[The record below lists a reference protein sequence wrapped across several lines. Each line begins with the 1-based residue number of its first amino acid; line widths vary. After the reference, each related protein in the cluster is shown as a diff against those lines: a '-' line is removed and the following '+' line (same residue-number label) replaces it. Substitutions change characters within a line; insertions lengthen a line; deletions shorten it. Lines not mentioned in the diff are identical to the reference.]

1 MAKDNKKEFEETI
14 ENIIEK
20 NMIEIMNTSFSR
32 FSKYVIQ
39 QRAIPDAR
47 DGLKP
52 VQRRIL
58 YSMWNLK
65 LRNKDQFKKS
75 ARIVGDVLGKYHP
88 HGDSSVYEAMV
99 RMAQE
104 WKSNYPLVQM
114 HGNKGSID
122 DDPAAAMRYT
132 ESRLE
137 KIAEYM
143 LKDLERKV
151 VAMIPNFDD
160 SEYEPVVLPTLFPNL
175 LLNGAV
181 GIASGFATQIPPHN
195 LNELIDATIAMIN
208 NKDIDVESLMK
219 YVKGPDFPTGGI
231 IHGIN
236 GIKEAFKSGKG
247 KISLSAKYNFIKN
260 KKDKTIGIEITEIPF
275 GVIKSKLVFEIDS
288 IIASKTISGIK
299 EIRDQSDRDGLS
311 IYIDIDEDS
320 NAEAIITYLMNKTK
334 LRINYDY
341 NMMAIYKSAPVL
353 LSLDKAIYAFLE
365 HLSLINTKGIKY
377 DLKKYQLRHEI
388 IKGFIKVAEIS
399 DQVIKL
405 IKESDNSKKG
415 VISALMDKFHF
426 SEIQATTIA
435 ELRLYKLSKMDQI
448 EFQNEKKYLEDLISN
463 CKLLLNDQQEFNKY
477 LISQLNEIKNEFGKE
492 RKTEILDELVNKE
505 VDYKSLTKNEDFY
518 FFFSQDGYIKKI
530 TPKIFNSNDLSSFRL
545 KNDDAI
551 LYYNKINSL
560 SKILFFTNK
569 GNFFILEAHSLKDN
583 IWKEL
588 GIHISSYINLD
599 IYEKVIRVME
609 VSSFD
614 TYLDL
619 ILITKFGYGKKIKFS
634 DLESKIYNRKRSC
647 ISLKNED
654 DELVDVK
661 FGNNEKD
668 IFILLNNGLY
678 FLINENEF
686 SSTLTLK
693 AQGIKLLPKLNK
705 TYVVAF
711 CTISKFN
718 KILMLTQDGV
728 TKVWNAVD
736 LAYTNRTNRGTFLF
750 NILKNV
756 NCTPKNL
763 EVITDSLEFIY
774 TNKNNEVTE
783 FDINKIENNNKKI
796 DKLSNNYIESNN
808 SGYLIQHLKIEELI
822 DVDDEEKKKLRSYY
836 LKKLDDNKTIIGN
849 LKETLFQRYYSLKE
863 ETKYTNSP
871 VNFKHNEKIN
881 LFELDNNEIIE
892 TTSNSLDKNSLKN
905 KQINL
910 ENKLKAMDNI
920 DLDSIEEKVKEI
932 TKK

>member
-1 MAKDNKKEFEETI
+1 MAKDKKNEFEETI

-20 NMIEIMNTSFSR
+20 NMIDIMNTSFSR

-137 KIAEYM
+137 KISEYM
-143 LKDLERKV
+143 LMDLEKKV
-151 VAMIPNFDD
+151 VPMIPNFDD
-160 SEYEPVVLPTLFPNL
+160 SEYEPTVLPTLFPNL
-175 LLNGAV
+175 LLNGAI

-195 LNELIDATIAMIN
+195 LNELIDATIAMIK
-208 NKDIDVESLMK
+208 NKNISVQQLME
-219 YVKGPDFPTGGI
+219 YIKGPDFPTGGVI
-231 IHGIN
+231 YGIS
-236 GIKEAFKSGKG
+236 GIEDAFNSGKG
-247 KISLSAKYNFIKN
+247 KISLSAKYDFIKN
-260 KKDKTIGIEITEIPF
+260 KKDKIIGIEITEIPF

-288 IIASKTISGIK
+288 IIAAKTISGIK

-311 IYIDIDEDS
+311 IYIELEEDS
-320 NAEAIITYLMNKTK
+320 SAEAIITYLMNKTK

-341 NMMAIYKSAPVL
+341 NMMAIYKSAPTL

-365 HLSLINTKGIKY
+365 HLSLINTKAIKY
-377 DLKKYQLRHEI
+377 DLKKYKLRHEI
-388 IKGFIKVAEIS
+388 IEGFIKVAEIS

-415 VISALMDKFHF
+415 VINALMVEFNF
-426 SEIQATTIA
+426 SEIQATAIA
-435 ELRLYKLSKMDQI
+435 ELRLYKLSKIDQI
-448 EFQNEKKYLEDLISN
+448 EFQNEKISLEKLIAN
-463 CKLLLNDQQEFNKY
+463 CKLLLDNENEFNKY
-477 LISQLNEIKNEFGKE
+477 LIKQLNNIKKEFGRERRTAILNEIA
-492 RKTEILDELVNKE
+492 NKE

-530 TPKIFNSNDLSSFRL
+530 TPKIFNSNDLSSYKL

-551 LYYNKINSL
+551 FYYNKINSF

-569 GNFFILEAHSLKDN
+569 GNFFILEAHILKDN

-599 IYEKVIRVME
+599 INEKVIRIME

-614 TYLDL
+614 NYLNL
-619 ILITKFGYGKKIKFS
+619 IMITKLGYAKKIKFS

-647 ISLKNED
+647 ISFKNED
-654 DELVDVK
+654 DELVDIK
-661 FGNNEKD
+661 IGNDEKD

-705 TYVVAF
+705 TYVAAF
-711 CTISKFN
+711 ATVSKFN
-718 KILMLTQDGV
+718 KILMLTQDGL
-728 TKVWNAVD
+728 TKIWNASD
-736 LAYTNRTNRGTFLF
+736 LAYTNRSNRGTFLF
-750 NILKNV
+750 NVLKNV
-756 NCTPKNL
+756 NCIPKNL
-763 EVITDSLEFIY
+763 EVITNNLEFLY

-783 FDINKIENNNKKI
+783 FNLNNIENSNKRI

-808 SGYLIQHLKIEELI
+808 SGYLIQHLKIEQLNDPDDKERNEL
-822 DVDDEEKKKLRSYY
+822 KNYY
-836 LKKLDDNKTIIGN
+836 LKKIEDNKMLVSDI
-849 LKETLFQRYYSLKE
+849 KETMLQRYYFIDENVYELKS
-863 ETKYTNSP
+863 NSAIS
-871 VNFKHNEKIN
+871 NLKSNEKISI
-881 LFELDNNEIIE
+881 FD
-892 TTSNSLDKNSLKN
+892 LDKNEENFAN
-905 KQINL
+905 KIDLMEHNL
-910 ENKLKAMDNI
+910 ENKLRAMEDL
-920 DLDSIEEKVKEI
+920 DLDSIEEKVKQI